1 MLASHALA
9 LVGVPMRRVI
19 RIVQEQRDARYTLLR
34 GFFRGADDGSIDEL
48 HQERLSSVTLPLNAR
63 AIGRTVADLSL
74 STLSIRLVSLR
85 RKSGQ
90 VMSLSNEL
98 LLMEGDSLVLAG
110 KADMLELAELRLL
123 KGPF

>member
-1 MLASHALA
+1 
-9 LVGVPMRRVI
+9 
-19 RIVQEQRDARYTLLR
+19 
-34 GFFRGADDGSIDEL
+34 
-48 HQERLSSVTLPLNAR
+48 
-63 AIGRTVADLSL
+63 VADLSL